1 MPSGAAPI
9 DPVDLKAMTPTQL
22 QSSGDAEL
30 LAALK
35 DLGQ

>member
-1 MPSGAAPI
+1 MPSGTAAI
-9 DPVDLKAMTPTQL
+9 DPVDLEAMTPTQL
-22 QSSGDAEL
+22 QSSGDAQL